1 MIAKEASERGK
12 EKKGGTL
19 TCSNNG
25 DFLILKLG
33 QILAAVFIVE
43 STRVKGM
50 TLELLN
56 ARRTRKLRTMQ
67 WTRVEHHKASVN
79 GIIMV
84 RNDPPDTLVL
94 FPMNTQNLRLEQ
106 RFLVKTVMR
115 GNPFR
120 VLQQFRLMRV
130 LFRRNISRLFEQRH
144 VDETLNVALG
154 AGISVPPP
162 TSQQEPH
169 INLTAFFDI
178 HPHPAVEISIVRE

>member
-1 MIAKEASERGK
+1 MITNKPQREAKEKER
-12 EKKGGTL
+12 GTL

-25 DFLILKLG
+25 DFLILKLR

-84 RNDPPDTLVL
+84 RNDPPDTLVFL
-94 FPMNTQNLRLEQ
+94 PMNTQNLRLEQ

-130 LFRRNISRLFEQRH
+130 LFCRNVTRLFEQRH
-144 VDETLNVALG
+144 VDETFNVALG

-162 TSQQEPH
+162 IPQKNKKIT
-169 INLTAFFDI
+169 D
-178 HPHPAVEISIVRE
+178 

>member
-1 MIAKEASERGK
+1 
-12 EKKGGTL
+12 
-19 TCSNNG
+19 
-25 DFLILKLG
+25 
-33 QILAAVFIVE
+33 
-43 STRVKGM
+43 
-50 TLELLN
+50 
-56 ARRTRKLRTMQ
+56 MQ

-130 LFRRNISRLFEQRH
+130 LFRRNITRLFEQRH

-162 TSQQEPH
+162 TSQQEMYQFVCFFLLIH
-169 INLTAFFDI
+169 I
-178 HPHPAVEISIVRE
+178 PRRGKISQGGMIYLPSTTETTTLVDHEKVLNAILQELGSRQLGAIATTHDQHVRLPIDGLARRLCLPRVP